1 MKELKNPFALK
12 DNRIITIN
20 DLDESDR
27 GLRAGCIC
35 PVCKGEFEAKMGDV
49 REHHF
54 AHTGTPCDRTLQYV
68 NSVYMLVEQCLKD
81 EKSFTYP
88 GFIEKGCSVFDGGIL
103 KVSDVEIRYK
113 PNGMACGIVINKK
126 ALALRLNLKM
136 EYCVGEVKTPLEGL
150 STILIDLQV
159 VDGLNTSE
167 ITALVCHDTKG
178 KSWIYS
184 TRAEKERAK
193 FTNGDCLDIH
203 GAALQKKHKQSDF
216 TIPTATCCVCRK
228 TIDKQDAMW
237 GNNTRRYYCHKCI
250 EEKGL
255 SWRDL

>member
-1 MKELKNPFALK
+1 MQELKNPFALK
-12 DNRIITIN
+12 NNRIITIN
-20 DLDESDR
+20 DLDESER
-27 GLRAGCIC
+27 GLKCGCIC

-68 NSVYMLVEQCLKD
+68 NSVYMLAEQCLKD

-88 GFIEKGCSVFDGGIL
+88 GLIEKGYSVFDGGIL

-126 ALALRLNLKM
+126 ALALRLNLKL
-136 EYCVGEVKTPLEGL
+136 EYCVEEVKASLEGL
-150 STILIDLQV
+150 STILIDLQE
-159 VDGLNTSE
+159 VDALKTSE
-167 ITALVCHDTKG
+167 ITVLVCHDTNS

-193 FTNGDCLDIH
+193 IVIDDKTDSQS
-203 GAALQKKHKQSDF
+203 ASSQKKHTQRDF
-216 TIPTATCCVCRK
+216 NIPMVTCCVCRK
-228 TIDKQDAMW
+228 KVHKEDTSW
-237 GNNTRRYYCHKCI
+237 GNNTRRYYCHQCI

-255 SWRDL
+255 NWREL